1 MNRIAKI
8 ITLICFVL
16 IFISSCTDKESKS
29 PFGEILNQ
37 PPYTALTDSI
47 KDDPKNDQLYF
58 NRAVLLNTNNLPE
71 PALADFKKAWSI
83 KKDEK
88 YAFGLSNLLLGKN
101 PDSAINFLR
110 EALAVLPNSFLLQL
124 TLVRSLN
131 EQNKTD
137 EALQLANNI
146 LKNNPDQVDVLK
158 IKAALL
164 DKKGNPAEA
173 ITLLEKAYRLTPYDI
188 DLNFD
193 LAYKYAENKNEKV
206 ISLCD
211 SLIRIDTLGLHVE
224 PYYYKGIYF
233 SNLNDK
239 SRALMLFN
247 QAIQHD
253 YYFLNAYI
261 EKGRVLYDQ
270 KKMTEALKTFQ
281 LANTI
286 SPKFSDAW
294 FWMAKC
300 QEAMGQKEEALL
312 NYQRAFALDNGF
324 IEAKEA
330 ADKLRE

>member
-8 ITLICFVL
+8 ITLISIML

-29 PFGEILNQ
+29 AFEEILGQ
-37 PPYTALTDSI
+37 PPYAALSDSI
-47 KDDPKNDQLYF
+47 KDDPKNDKLYF

-71 PALADFKKAWSI
+71 PALADFKKAWSL

-88 YAFGLSNLLLGKN
+88 YAFGMSNLLLDNK
-101 PDSAINFLR
+101 PDSAIHFLQQ
-110 EALAVLPNSFLLQL
+110 ALTVLPNSFLLQL

-146 LKNNPDQVDVLK
+146 LLNNPDQVDVLK
-158 IKAALL
+158 IKAELL
-164 DKKGNPAEA
+164 DKKGDPAEA
-173 ITLLEKAYRLTPYDI
+173 ITVLEKAYQLTPYDI
-188 DLNFD
+188 DLNYD
-193 LAYKYAENKNEKV
+193 LAYKYAENRNAKV
-206 ISLCD
+206 IFLCD
-211 SLIRIDTLGLHVE
+211 SLIKADTLGLHAE

-239 SRALMLFN
+239 AKALQLFG

-270 KKMTEALKTFQ
+270 KKIPDALKSFQ

-286 SPKFSDAW
+286 SPKFPDAW

-324 IEAKEA
+324 TEAKEA
-330 ADKLRE
+330 ADRIKN